1 MQLKHYVATI
11 IGISSA
17 VLMGGSA
24 ATIHRAYAQSQSDY
38 FAQIP
43 VNARVIYVNPALGED
58 TPNNGRENTP
68 YRTISYA
75 LTRATDNTVLQLAP
89 GSYTADSGEA
99 FPLTIP
105 PDVILRGD
113 ESTNGQT
120 VLILGGGALISPTF
134 ARQNVTILA
143 LDDSQIRGVTVTNPL
158 SRGTGIW
165 IESSDAVVRNST
177 LSNSL
182 RDGIF
187 VTGTAT
193 PTIEDNV
200 FFQND
205 GNGVAVVRS
214 SQGTIQDNEFRN
226 TGFGIAVGDDAAPV
240 IEENVIRENV
250 DGVVI
255 SNRAQPI
262 LRRNVIQQN
271 VRDGVVAIA
280 DAQPNLGINNDD
292 PGENIIRDNGRHDVY
307 NATRSNILTAVGND
321 IDPDKISGDVEFV
334 AREIP
339 QSGFVDVR
347 GHWAEGYITALAE
360 LDVIGGFLDGT
371 YRPNDPVTRAQFAAI
386 VNKAFSPDPK
396 RQSIEFV
403 DVDQTFWGYSA
414 IQTAYQGQFLSGY
427 PGQVFRPDERIPRTQ
442 VLVSL
447 SSGLE
452 LTNGQLAALDKYA
465 DAGQIPEWAK
475 DAIAAATQQRIVVN
489 YPDVSR
495 LNPSQNATRAD
506 VAAFV
511 YQALVST
518 GDAEPILSPYLVTY
532 P

>member
-1 MQLKHYVATI
+1 
-11 IGISSA
+11 
-17 VLMGGSA
+17 
-24 ATIHRAYAQSQSDY
+24 
-38 FAQIP
+38 
-43 VNARVIYVNPALGED
+43 
-58 TPNNGRENTP
+58 
-68 YRTISYA
+68 
-75 LTRATDNTVLQLAP
+75 
-89 GSYTADSGEA
+89 
-99 FPLTIP
+99 
-105 PDVILRGD
+105 
-113 ESTNGQT
+113 
-120 VLILGGGALISPTF
+120 
-134 ARQNVTILA
+134 
-143 LDDSQIRGVTVTNPL
+143 
-158 SRGTGIW
+158 
-165 IESSDAVVRNST
+165 
-177 LSNSL
+177 
-182 RDGIF
+182 
-187 VTGTAT
+187 
-193 PTIEDNV
+193 
-200 FFQND
+200 
-205 GNGVAVVRS
+205 
-214 SQGTIQDNEFRN
+214 
-226 TGFGIAVGDDAAPV
+226 
-240 IEENVIRENV
+240 
-250 DGVVI
+250 
-255 SNRAQPI
+255 
-262 LRRNVIQQN
+262 
-271 VRDGVVAIA
+271 VAIA